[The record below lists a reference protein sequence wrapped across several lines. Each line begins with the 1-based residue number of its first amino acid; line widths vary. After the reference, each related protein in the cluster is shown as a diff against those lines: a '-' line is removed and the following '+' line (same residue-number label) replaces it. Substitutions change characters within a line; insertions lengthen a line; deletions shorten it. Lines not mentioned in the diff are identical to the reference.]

1 VTDTLELFDQ
11 PKSFPDGNAQR
22 RYAALVGLDQAKEI
36 AVREALALLAP
47 QSVSEWSIKHHKI
60 VLHAA
65 ELLADRTP
73 LLVFAGDVGTGKTAL
88 AETFGDEVARR
99 AGIDVLL
106 FPLSLTARGTGAV
119 GEMTKLIGAA
129 FAYVNDQIPAAQ
141 NGRSRLAGILL
152 IDEADALAQS
162 RELGQMHHE
171 DRAGVNALIRGIDGL
186 AGVRRPVLTVMCTN
200 RVGAIDPAVQRR
212 AAAVVRFSRPN
223 DEQRLTVLSD
233 AFGDL
238 GLTASQLKQLVRLTG
253 PREGRDYG
261 YTYSD
266 LTTRLIPGAV
276 LASFPDAPL
285 TFATIR
291 DLAATNP
298 PLRSA
303 RRDERRSR
311 TGGERCSTAR
321 RRLPAPADLAIR
333 RQTAASRPRGDPR
346 RVGKAGGRQC
356 RRSRRPLPQRPRP
369 IPPGQVHH
377 VPR

>member
-1 VTDTLELFDQ
+1 MTDTLELFDQ
-11 PKSFPDGNAQR
+11 PESFPDANAQR
-22 RYAALVGLDQAKEI
+22 RYTALIGLEQTKET

-47 QSVSEWSIKHHKI
+47 QSVREWSTKHHKT
-60 VLHAA
+60 VLRSA

-106 FPLSLTARGTGAV
+106 FPLSLSARGTGAV
-119 GEMTKLIGAA
+119 GEMTRLISAA
-129 FAYVNDQIPAAQ
+129 FAYVSDQIPATR
-141 NGRSRLAGILL
+141 NGRSSLAGILL

-186 AGVRRPVLTVMCTN
+186 AGARRPVLTVMCTN
-200 RVGAIDPAVQRR
+200 RIGAIDPAVQRR
-212 AAAVVRFSRPN
+212 AAAVLTFARPN
-223 DEQRLTVLSD
+223 DTQRRTVLSD

-238 GLTASQLKQLVRLTG
+238 KLTAAQIEELVQLTG

-276 LASFPDAPL
+276 LASFPDGPL

-291 DLAATNP
+291 ALAANEP
-298 PLRSA
+298 
-303 RRDERRSR
+303 
-311 TGGERCSTAR
+311 TAPFR
-321 RRLPAPADLAIR
+321 ETP
-333 RQTAASRPRGDPR
+333 
-346 RVGKAGGRQC
+346 
-356 RRSRRPLPQRPRP
+356 
-369 IPPGQVHH
+369 
-377 VPR
+377 